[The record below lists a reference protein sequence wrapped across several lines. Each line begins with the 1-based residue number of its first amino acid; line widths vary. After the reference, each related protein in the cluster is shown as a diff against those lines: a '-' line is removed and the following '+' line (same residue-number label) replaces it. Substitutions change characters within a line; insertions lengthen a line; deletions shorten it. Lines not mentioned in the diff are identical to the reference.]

1 MFGEE
6 RVFEGDV
13 VAKFTCTAV
22 YKGRFYDRG
31 GDVVEEGTDWSSRV
45 P

>member
-1 MFGEE
+1 M
-6 RVFEGDV
+6 
-13 VAKFTCTAV
+13 AKFTCTAV
-22 YKGRFYDRG
+22 DKGRFDDRG